1 MRGVAWAVTPGP
13 TFGAMSTHTPLQVG
27 NHSDS
32 APMDFVSEMAWRG
45 QVSQCTDEKG
55 LRAHLAYPDFSPRT
69 GYIGFDPTA
78 DSFTVGNLVQML
90 TLRRLQLAGHR
101 PIVIAGGGT
110 GLIGD
115 PSGKSAERE
124 MNTKER
130 VAANVASQMRIFSR
144 VIDFSPSLSNRAT
157 LINNLDWLGGITYL
171 DALRDIGKHFT
182 VNMMIQKES
191 VRARLEE
198 RDHGISYT
206 EFSYMIL
213 QAYDFLVLHRQHGVT
228 MQMGGSDQWGNI
240 VAGGD
245 LIRKTHFAAGGSEE
259 TSPRVF
265 GLTTPLVTKAD
276 GGKFGKSESG
286 AVWLTADRTSPYA
299 FYQFWL
305 NSADADVGKFLRT
318 FTVLGHAE
326 IEALEATHAAD
337 PGKREAHR
345 ELARHM
351 TEMLHGATER
361 ENAENAARALFS
373 GDVAILPE
381 AIFREVM
388 ASAPTTTHDKARLGA
403 GVAILD
409 LLEEAKVIKSRGE
422 GKDLLKAGSI
432 ALNGRKLDGSERV
445 TSANLLHG
453 SFMAIRRGK
462 KEWHLLRW
470 E

>member
-1 MRGVAWAVTPGP
+1 
-13 TFGAMSTHTPLQVG
+13 
-27 NHSDS
+27 
-32 APMDFVSEMAWRG
+32 MDFVSEMAWRG

-55 LRAHLAYPDFSPRT
+55 LRAHLSDPKGSPRT

-130 VAANVASQMRIFSR
+130 VAANVQSQMRIFSR
-144 VIDFSPSLSNRAT
+144 VIDFSPSLSNCAT
-157 LINNLDWLGGITYL
+157 LMNNVDWLGEITYL

-213 QAYDFLVLHRQHGVT
+213 QAYDYLVLHQKHGVT
-228 MQMGGSDQWGNI
+228 LQMGGSDQWGNI

-245 LIRKTHFAAGGSEE
+245 LIRKTHFASGGSEE
-259 TSPRVF
+259 NSPRVF
-265 GLTTPLVTKAD
+265 GMTTPLVTKAD

-305 NSADADVGKFLRT
+305 NSADADVPKFLRT
-318 FTVLGHAE
+318 FTMLSHVE
-326 IEALEATHAAD
+326 IEALEAGHAAN
-337 PGKREAHR
+337 PGAREAHR
-345 ELARHM
+345 ALARHM

-373 GDVAILPE
+373 GDVAGLPE
-381 AIFREVM
+381 ATFREVM
-388 ASAPTTTHDKARLGA
+388 SAAPTTVHDKARLGG

-409 LLEEAKVIKSRGE
+409 VLDGAKVVKSRGE
-422 GKDLLKAGSI
+422 GKTLLDAGSI
-432 ALNGRKLDGSERV
+432 LLNGRKVGLDARV
-445 TSANLLHG
+445 TSADLLHG
-453 SFMAIRRGK
+453 TFMAIRRGK
-462 KEWHLLRW
+462 KEWHVLRW